1 MTQIGRHIAPTRRPD
16 ALGVHSMDCFHMSVP
31 DLGRARD
38 FYAKFGLDVREEG
51 NGLGLYTFGHPHRW
65 GRLGEGD
72 RKALGHLSFGV
83 FEDDVQRFGER
94 LRQAG
99 IRRLDPPP
107 GFESNG
113 MWFRDCNGLLV
124 ELRVAE
130 KSSPDA
136 KSPVEHEWGG
146 PGRRTAPIRGT
157 TAAVRPRRL
166 SHVLVFVR
174 DVAESVKFYTDVLG
188 MRLSDESGGVVAFM
202 HGVHGS
208 DHHMVAFAK
217 SSAPGLH
224 HCSWDVAS
232 IHDIGL
238 GAMHMAD
245 SGHPEGWGLG
255 RHVLGSNYFH
265 YVRDPWGSYSEYSC
279 DIDYIPVEM
288 DWKGESHPV
297 ENSFY
302 LWGPEPPKD
311 FAFNH
316 EAASEPKLPAGIM
329 N

>member
-1 MTQIGRHIAPTRRPD
+1 MTQIGHYIPPSRRPD
-16 ALGVHSMDCFHMSVP
+16 ALGVHSMDCFNMSVP
-31 DLGRARD
+31 NLERARG

-51 NGLGLYTFGHPHRW
+51 PGLGLYTFGHPHRW
-65 GRLGEGD
+65 GQLSEGS
-72 RKALGHLSFGV
+72 RKALGHLSFGI
-83 FEDDVQRFGER
+83 FEDDVPRFRDR

-99 IRRLDPPP
+99 VERLDPPP

-113 MWFRDCNGLLV
+113 LWFRDCNGLPI

-136 KSPVEHEWGG
+136 KSVVEHEIGE

-157 TAAVRPRRL
+157 TAEVRPRRL
-166 SHVLVFVR
+166 AHILVFVR
-174 DVAESVKFYTDVLG
+174 DVPELIEFYIRVLG

-202 HGVHGS
+202 HGIHGS

-224 HCSWDVAS
+224 HCSWDVGS
-232 IHDIGL
+232 IQDIGL

-245 SGHPEGWGLG
+245 SGFAKGWGLG

-288 DWKGESHPV
+288 DWQGESHPV

-302 LWGPEPPKD
+302 LWGPQPPED

-316 EAASEPKLPAGIM
+316 EAASEPQLPGGIM